1 MSLETLILPYDLNNP
16 QGYLKVAVLEG
27 IMQRSLSLGLLLLEG
42 KLSPGWATSCQ
53 KEFEDLEQRHICISR
68 NSLRILHG

>member
-1 MSLETLILPYDLNNP
+1 MSLETLIPPYDLNNP

-27 IMQRSLSLGLLLLEG
+27 IMEGSLSLDLLLLEG
-42 KLSPGWATSCQ
+42 QLSPTRATSSQ
-53 KEFEDLEQRHICISR
+53 KKFEGLEQSHICISR